1 MNPIR
6 STQKSKRFIRL
17 ITTREA
23 AERAS
28 IGKTMTLS
36 RFVALAIFLTLVPV
50 LSSQAQ
56 MDQSPGGGN
65 RAQEL
70 VDRLKELIRGA
81 ERDQRSSPWLI
92 QQLRDLV
99 RRYDWP
105 WRVSLLYDDFRDG
118 DYTSNPRW
126 VVSSGDFWVTRESGL
141 RSVFDPP
148 PPQSRRASD
157 RRGDSPAMGIL
168 EEFLWGA
175 KERERGETQITS
187 KSGAE
192 IHTKLGIS
200 NAFAAKLQL
209 RLRGYADRNT
219 RIEFG
224 PYLGD
229 ELSSGY
235 RLAYESGKNPLLSLL
250 RVAPGRSAVIET
262 SDRGID
268 LEDGNPH
275 TVEWRRSNDGQMVVL
290 LDDNEIIRTVDRA
303 YGDSFDGF
311 GIINKGGD
319 FELKQISIF
328 GTQR

>member
-1 MNPIR
+1 MY
-6 STQKSKRFIRL
+6 
-17 ITTREA
+17 
-23 AERAS
+23 
-28 IGKTMTLS
+28 LS
-36 RFVALAIFLTLVPV
+36 RCVALAIFLTLVPV

-56 MDQSPGGGN
+56 MDQIPGGGSQ
-65 RAQEL
+65 AQEL
-70 VDRLKELIRGA
+70 VDRLKELVRGA
-81 ERDQRSSPWLI
+81 ERDQRSNPWLV

-126 VVSSGDFWVTRESGL
+126 VVSSGDFWVSRGSGL

-157 RRGDSPAMGIL
+157 RRGDSLAMDLLEGIL
-168 EEFLWGA
+168 SGGR
-175 KERERGETQITS
+175 EREGGEPQTTS
-187 KSGAE
+187 KQGAE
-192 IHTKLGIS
+192 IYTRLSMS
-200 NAFAAKLQL
+200 NAFAIKVQL
-209 RLRGYADRNT
+209 NSRRYAERSSRL
-219 RIEFG
+219 EFG
-224 PYLGD
+224 PYMGD
-229 ELSSGY
+229 ERNWGY
-235 RLAYESGKNPLLSLL
+235 RLVYESGKNMSLTLS
-250 RVAPGRSAVIET
+250 RFAPGRSAVIEAYE
-262 SDRGID
+262 RGIE

-275 TVEWRRSNDGQMVVL
+275 TIEWRRGHDGEMVVL
-290 LDDNEIIRTVDRA
+290 LDDHEIIRTVDRA